1 MNTDNVLMRNT
12 DVEKRGRKTG
22 EMDFTDRAVFG
33 QQMGETAASVDEERD
48 EGERGGEGGRGS
60 SVFPELRK

>member
-1 MNTDNVLMRNT
+1 MNTDDVLMRNT

-33 QQMGETAASVDEERD
+33 QQMGETAASVDEER
-48 EGERGGEGGRGS
+48 EMTGVGGS